1 MSYKVKLSPKADKF
15 LNKLDKKLS
24 EHIED
29 RLRML
34 RNNPFLHLQRFQG
47 DCYKFRCGDY
57 RALID
62 VDQENKLVIVRVVG
76 HRRNIYK

>member
-1 MSYKVKLSPKADKF
+1 
-15 LNKLDKKLS
+15 
-24 EHIED
+24 
-29 RLRML
+29 ML